1 MKTDDIINVNY
12 TTEIHNMLIFARTG
26 VMKDYKKYIFITHFP
41 LILGQI
47 LIFSSKNIEKFRR
60 GATNH
65 QAYKMTKE
73 KIFLLLTS
81 VAGDFFAPRKDI
93 SISYI
98 KPPHPATGTFSQL
111 KIPMQRATILGQ
123 PTFCTLN
130 PKPVQFAHHRPEFRR
145 MIHMFC
151 VRQFM
156 HHNISHNINR
166 CERQPPRKRHRP
178 C

>member
-1 MKTDDIINVNY
+1 
-12 TTEIHNMLIFARTG
+12 MLIFARTG

-81 VAGDFFAPRKDI
+81 VSTSFHAPER
-93 SISYI
+93 YI
-98 KPPHPATGTFSQL
+98 HIITEIA
-111 KIPMQRATILGQ
+111 
-123 PTFCTLN
+123 
-130 PKPVQFAHHRPEFRR
+130 
-145 MIHMFC
+145 
-151 VRQFM
+151 
-156 HHNISHNINR
+156 
-166 CERQPPRKRHRP
+166 PPRHRYVFTIKNTDATCHHFGSTNVLHAQP
-178 C
+178 QTRTIHAPSPRIPPNDPYVLCAPIHASQHIA